1 MQHMNVLEGDL
12 SPPPGRFAIVVA
24 RFNQMVTEPLLNGC
38 RDRFARLGV
47 SPDRLDVAW
56 VPGSFEIPLV
66 ARKLAETRQ
75 YSAVI
80 CIGCVIRGETS
91 HYDHVAGQAAAGV
104 MQASTQTGIPVI
116 FGILTT
122 ETVEQ
127 ALNRAGLKA
136 GNKGAEA
143 AEAAVE
149 MVNLLNLIQPGG
161 TTMNTTVPAGFG
173 VGSGRSSGR

>member
-1 MQHMNVLEGDL
+1 
-12 SPPPGRFAIVVA
+12 
-24 RFNQMVTEPLLNGC
+24 
-38 RDRFARLGV
+38 
-47 SPDRLDVAW
+47 
-56 VPGSFEIPLV
+56 
-66 ARKLAETRQ
+66 
-75 YSAVI
+75 
-80 CIGCVIRGETS
+80 
-91 HYDHVAGQAAAGV
+91 

-173 VGSGRSSGR
+173 VGSGRSQGR